1 MAPKAESPDVIW
13 GGRTDSQRHQV
24 VIIGGGF
31 GGLYAARSLARTAAA
46 VTLLDRR
53 NFHLFQPLLYQVAT
67 GGLSPSNISSPLRE
81 VLRGKKRVRVLLGDV
96 VDVDVAQRQA
106 VLADGDTVAYDTLIV
121 ATGVSHDYFGNDGWG
136 ANAPGLKTMEDALEM
151 RRKVLYAFEAA
162 ERELDPKRRRAW
174 LTFVV
179 VGAGPTGVELA
190 GALGELANDTLK
202 HEFRAIDP
210 AESQIL
216 LVEAGDRVLPS
227 FPEDLSAK
235 ALKSLERLG
244 VTTRLQSYVTDVQ
257 SDAVTIETATREIII
272 PTRCVLWAA
281 GVKASPLGQI
291 LRRSAGAEVDKAGR
305 VLVNPD
311 LTVPNHPEI
320 MVIGDLANFSH
331 QTGSPLPGVA
341 PVAMQQG
348 RYAAKRI
355 GNQLRGRE
363 TAPFRY
369 ADKGTLATI
378 GRSAAVADFGKLRFS
393 GWLAWVLWL
402 SIHLVFLLQFRNRVL
417 VVLQW
422 AWSYFT
428 RNRSTRLIVERSGSS
443 NSNQR

>member
-1 MAPKAESPDVIW
+1 MVPRAESPDVIW
-13 GGRTDSQRHQV
+13 GGRTDSPHHRV

-31 GGLYAARSLARTAAA
+31 GGLYAARSMARSDVA

-81 VLRGKKRVRVLLGDV
+81 VLRKYRGARVLMGDV
-96 VDVDVAQRQA
+96 VDVDTAKQNV
-106 VLADGDTVAYDTLIV
+106 VFADGDTIAYDSLIV
-121 ATGVSHDYFGNDGWG
+121 ATGVSHDYFGNDRWR

-151 RRKVLYAFEAA
+151 RRNVLYAFEAA
-162 ERELDPKRRRAW
+162 EREPNPKRRRAW
-174 LTFVV
+174 LNFVI

-216 LVEAGDRVLPS
+216 LVEAGDRVLPN
-227 FPEDLSAK
+227 FPEDLSTK
-235 ALKSLERLG
+235 ALRSLDRLG
-244 VTTRLQSYVTDVQ
+244 VTTRLQSYVKDVQ
-257 SDAVTIETATREIII
+257 FDAVKIETVTGEIII

-281 GVKASPLGQI
+281 GVKASALGQV
-291 LRRSAGAEVDKAGR
+291 LQRNAGAELDKAGR

-355 GNQLRGRE
+355 RNQLRGRE

-369 ADKGTLATI
+369 VDKGTLATI

-402 SIHLVFLLQFRNRVL
+402 FIHLLFLIQFRNRVL
-417 VVLQW
+417 VVFQW

-428 RNRSTRLIVERSGSS
+428 RNRSTRLIVEHDPGSRG
-443 NSNQR
+443 NHR